1 MNVRS
6 LILVIAALL
15 IAIVTAFMARSLMST
30 ESKTQPATV
39 ARPVTEQKVLVAAR
53 PLPAGR
59 ILQADDLKWQPWP
72 EDALNEA
79 YVIKGSSSK
88 SDMTGKVVRTAFLA
102 GQPLT
107 RNAIVGPEDRGFLA
121 AVLQPGMRAITVAI
135 SPTSSVAGFIFPGDR
150 VDLVVSHEVE
160 RGDTRLKVSET
171 VIRNVRVLAI
181 DQSISNESGQAKV
194 GSTATLE
201 VTPKQVEKINV
212 MEQLGELSLSLR
224 PLAESG
230 DIIAG
235 NGEIVSAMPEDKS
248 PTFTTA
254 ADVSRLAR
262 GARILS
268 GGSAESGG
276 GSVRVHAAPR
286 SQVVVVV
293 RGNEASVAKTGA
305 Q

>member
-15 IAIVTAFMARSLMST
+15 IAVVTAFMARSLMSAGT
-30 ESKTQPATV
+30 KTQPAAVTKQS
-39 ARPVTEQKVLVAAR
+39 TEQKILVAAR

-72 EDALNEA
+72 EDAVNDA
-79 YVIKGSSSK
+79 YVPEGSSSI
-88 SDMTGKVVRTAFLA
+88 SDMTGKVVRNAFLA

-107 RNAIVGPEDRGFLA
+107 KNAVVGPNDRGFLA
-121 AVLQPGMRAITVAI
+121 AVLQPGMRAITVSVSA
-135 SPTSSVAGFIFPGDR
+135 TSSVAGFIFPGDR

-181 DQSISNESGQAKV
+181 DQAIANETGQAKV

-212 MEQLGELSLSLR
+212 MEQLGGLSLSLR
-224 PLAESG
+224 PLAENG
-230 DIIAG
+230 DSVDET
-235 NGEIVSAMPEDKS
+235 GEIVSAMPEDKT
-248 PTFTTA
+248 PTSTTA
-254 ADVSRLAR
+254 AEVSRFAT
-262 GARILS
+262 GARVSS
-268 GGSAESGG
+268 GGNSGG
-276 GSVRVHAAPR
+276 GSSVRVQAAPR

-293 RGNEASVAKTGA
+293 RGKEASVAQTGA